1 MTLFL
6 PRPKTTTKDFSTL
19 GVFSSLS
26 IIQLVVKV
34 TGRRILVVSQLVGS
48 SVGSREFHF
57 MGFFFSPVW
66 VEWSNR
72 LPNSPQIFVFFLCG
86 VFLLNNP
93 EAERAEGKS

>member
-34 TGRRILVVSQLVGS
+34 TGRRILVVSQLAGS

-57 MGFFFSPVW
+57 MGFFS
-66 VEWSNR
+66 
-72 LPNSPQIFVFFLCG
+72 LLCG
-86 VFLLNNP
+86 
-93 EAERAEGKS
+93 